1 MCVFRCHWDKKASHC
16 RRLVKT
22 KATKVHSKPPLTDII
37 CSTFCFGE
45 GACTFLRERLFTS
58 GRFLLEIN
66 GNKDEF
72 LSLDIIAHLDDYSQ
86 SKFPFKR
93 LVSLYFV
100 QNILEDTDITLNL
113 TRAAPGAVTVLS

>member
-1 MCVFRCHWDKKASHC
+1 MCVFRCHCDKKASHC

-22 KATKVHSKPPLTDII
+22 KSTKLHSKPALSHTI

-45 GACTFLRERLFTS
+45 GACTFLRERLFTP

-66 GNKDEF
+66 ENNAEF
-72 LSLDIIAHLDDYSQ
+72 LSLDIKAHFDDYSQ
-86 SKFPFKR
+86 SKFTIKR

-100 QNILEDTDITLNL
+100 QNILEDTDTTLTL